1 MPTPLCAARAK
12 VTSRRWM
19 AGRHSIA
26 DQQLLQ
32 VRTAFASLRAV
43 SHAALTLSGLIGPC
57 WNSIVPLRPPPKVG
71 ASTPL
76 VSGSGYRVRFAIG
89 IGTAMTLELK
99 MLALSIIL
107 GLVQIV
113 LASHASSL
121 QRGYIWTA
129 SSRDEAVPALTG
141 VAGRLAR
148 ALQNS
153 SRRFRCSLQPSW

>member
-71 ASTPL
+71 ASIHSIAQLGSASVGNEHEPL
-76 VSGSGYRVRFAIG
+76 FYLGRLVTFGLIIFAIVD
-89 IGTAMTLELK
+89 K
-99 MLALSIIL
+99 N
-107 GLVQIV
+107 
-113 LASHASSL
+113 
-121 QRGYIWTA
+121 
-129 SSRDEAVPALTG
+129 TG
-141 VAGRLAR
+141 A
-148 ALQNS
+148 
-153 SRRFRCSLQPSW
+153 PKH